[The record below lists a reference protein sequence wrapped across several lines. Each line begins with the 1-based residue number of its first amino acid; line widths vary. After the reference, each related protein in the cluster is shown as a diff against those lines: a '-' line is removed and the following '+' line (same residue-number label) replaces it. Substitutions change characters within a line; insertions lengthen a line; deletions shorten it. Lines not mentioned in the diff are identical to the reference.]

1 MTNTPTKTIHTID
14 ALTLEKLLR
23 KGDVT
28 LIDVRELDE
37 YRSERI
43 EGSKLFPLSTFD
55 LEKLPLEGN
64 KPFVLTCRSAN
75 RSGQAAQRLLAAGYT
90 EVTHLQGGLNA
101 WKEAGLPI
109 KKQSNA
115 PISLMRQVHI
125 VAGSLVVA
133 GILLG
138 FLVAPG
144 FFVLSGI
151 VGCGLLFSGISDNCM
166 MANLLAKLPYNQVN
180 S

>member
-14 ALTLEKLLR
+14 ALTLEKLLH

-64 KPFVLTCRSAN
+64 KLFVLTCRSAN

-101 WKEAGLPI
+101 WKQAGLPL
-109 KKQSNA
+109 KRQSNA
-115 PISLMRQVHI
+115 PISLRQVHI
-125 VAGSLVVA
+125 VAGSLVVT

-138 FLVAPG
+138 SLVTPG
-144 FFVLSGI
+144 FFVLSGL

-166 MANLLAKLPYNQVN
+166 MANLLAKLPYNQVQ
-180 S
+180 